1 MSERGARDPVLEATS
16 RAHEARGEGERHLL
30 SCRLSLSSSAAS
42 SDLMPS
48 CPRLPPPPVAVP
60 ACLSSRGCSPSPLL
74 LFFPHLCFAAC
85 VGDDAAC
92 NDCSRRRRQTRVRGT
107 RGRGSMR
114 FLPSQEIRVKQT
126 NFFKVSSSSHF
137 VPAIACSLL
146 VFCRRRLLLPL
157 LLRSSEGG
165 GWMNDSKGR
174 ERESQAKRGRTR
186 DASEGRRRKRQQQL
200 SLSPSFCLLLELR
213 IWRRESLCVRECVT
227 HDKASA

>member
-1 MSERGARDPVLEATS
+1 MREREGARDPALEATS

-85 VGDDAAC
+85 VGDDC

-146 VFCRRRLLLPL
+146 VFCHRRLLLPL

-186 DASEGRRRKRQQQL
+186 DASEGRRRKRQQL